1 MSLQTMRMAAVIFAT
16 LAAPASKSDEA
27 QFDTALVIAI
37 DVSQSVDDSRY
48 KLQMGGIAS
57 ALEDPGVI
65 SAITS
70 GINGKIL
77 VSLIAWSDSAETM
90 LPWQRIESASD
101 AFEVAKTIRS
111 LPVRRG
117 EFTCMARMLE
127 TLPIGILNDLPS
139 KALRIVIDVSGDG
152 IDNCAERK
160 RSDQA
165 RDSLIAS
172 GMTLNGL
179 PIIVAGENEVVGS
192 GAYRA
197 PSYGLGNLGPDTDT
211 TTVDAWYSE
220 HVIGG
225 PGAFLMKAD
234 GYEDFGRAFRQ
245 KFVTEISAL
254 RD

>member
-1 MSLQTMRMAAVIFAT
+1 MSLRGMRIPSVIIAGL
-16 LAAPASKSDEA
+16 LASVAHSNEP
-27 QFDTALVIAI
+27 QVDTALVIAV

-48 KLQMGGIAS
+48 KLQMDGIAS
-57 ALEDPGVI
+57 ALEDPSVI
-65 SAITS
+65 AAITG
-70 GINGKIL
+70 GINGKII

-90 LPWQRIESASD
+90 LPWQSIESSAD
-101 AFEVAKTIRS
+101 AIAVAMKIRA

-117 EFTCMARMLE
+117 GFTCMARVLE
-127 TLPIGILNDLPS
+127 TLPIVILNDMPS
-139 KALRIVIDVSGDG
+139 TALRTVIDVSGDG
-152 IDNCAERK
+152 IDNCAERT

-165 RDSLIAS
+165 RDALVAS
-172 GMTLNGL
+172 GVTINGL

-225 PGAFLMKAD
+225 PGAFLMKAN

-245 KFVTEISAL
+245 KFVTEISSL

>member
-1 MSLQTMRMAAVIFAT
+1 MSLRGMRIPSVIIAGL
-16 LAAPASKSDEA
+16 LASVAHSNEP
-27 QFDTALVIAI
+27 QVDTALVIAV

-48 KLQMGGIAS
+48 KLQMDGIAS
-57 ALEDPGVI
+57 ALEDPSVI
-65 SAITS
+65 AAITG
-70 GINGKIL
+70 GINGKII

-90 LPWQRIESASD
+90 LPWQSIESSAD
-101 AFEVAKTIRS
+101 AIAVAMKIRA

-127 TLPIGILNDLPS
+127 TLPIVILNDMPS
-139 KALRIVIDVSGDG
+139 TALRTVIDVSGDG
-152 IDNCAERK
+152 IDNCAERT

-165 RDSLIAS
+165 RDALVAS
-172 GMTLNGL
+172 GVTINGL

-225 PGAFLMKAD
+225 PGAFLMKAN

-245 KFVTEISAL
+245 KFVTEISSL

>member
-1 MSLQTMRMAAVIFAT
+1 MAGLLASLAFSNEPQI
-16 LAAPASKSDEA
+16 
-27 QFDTALVIAI
+27 DTALVIAV

-48 KLQMGGIAS
+48 KLQMDGIAS
-57 ALEDPGVI
+57 ALEDPSVI
-65 SAITS
+65 AAIT
-70 GINGKIL
+70 GGLNGNII

-90 LPWQRIESASD
+90 LPWQNIESPAD
-101 AFEVAKTIRS
+101 AMTVAKQIRD

-127 TLPIGILNDLPS
+127 TLPIVILNDMPS
-139 KALRIVIDVSGDG
+139 IPLRTVIDVSGDG
-152 IDNCAERK
+152 IDNCAEKK

-165 RDSLIAS
+165 RDALIAS
-172 GMTLNGL
+172 GVTINGL
-179 PIIVAGENEVVGS
+179 PIIVTGENEVVGS

-225 PGAFLMKAD
+225 PGAFLMKAN

-245 KFVTEISAL
+245 KFVTEISAV